1 MDNELEMLKK
11 RLVELSRRSAERG
24 IKTNSEF
31 LSLGEQTELLR
42 LRLESPCALDGGYA
56 EAERRVAVFGG
67 ERAPLCCLEISPV
80 SKKFAEPLTHRDYLG
95 ALMGLGLRRSVLGD
109 VVLCG
114 GNAYVFCLESV
125 AGHIADGLT
134 QVRRT
139 QVRVATVETPPEEAV
154 RPPEPVTVNAASER
168 LDAVVAAVFDL
179 SRAESQRLFE
189 AERVM
194 ENGLTARSASTK
206 LEPGTMVSVRGLGRF
221 RFEEVAGETRK
232 GRLRIKVRKY

>member
-56 EAERRVAVFGG
+56 EAERRVAVFWG

-134 QVRRT
+134 QV
-139 QVRVATVETPPEEAV
+139 
-154 RPPEPVTVNAASER
+154 TVNAASER

-194 ENGLTARSASTK
+194 ENGLTARSASAK

>member
-139 QVRVATVETPPEEAV
+139 QVRVATAETPPEEAV

-168 LDAVVAAVFDL
+168 LD
-179 SRAESQRLFE
+179 
-189 AERVM
+189 
-194 ENGLTARSASTK
+194 G
-206 LEPGTMVSVRGLGRF
+206 SVRPLARGEPAPVRGRARYGKRPDGSIRFGKAGARNDGF
-221 RFEEVAGETRK
+221 RARPGQVQ
-232 GRLRIKVRKY
+232 V